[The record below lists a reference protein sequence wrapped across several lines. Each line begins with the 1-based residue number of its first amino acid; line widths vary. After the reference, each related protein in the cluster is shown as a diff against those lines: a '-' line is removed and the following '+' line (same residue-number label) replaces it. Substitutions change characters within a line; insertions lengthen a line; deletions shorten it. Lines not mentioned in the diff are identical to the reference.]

1 MALWSKTVVGGEWE
15 RGHRISWDATGSEDA
30 SLDLRVVEEGAQ
42 NEDEYRHACKAGAGS
57 RLGAA
62 DVPGRGGRNLRLFDP
77 LHDDKENTH
86 SEQAR
91 VRKPAERILHCDE
104 ASVPENNHACV
115 KRCAKSCKTRTMD
128 GHSRPTHDVD
138 TDWDKLKQPTCEGDI
153 GRCPILCHEE
163 DKHHDKKSDN
173 EPWLPVRNRRKNLG
187 GRHVLGVPWATV
199 IQWSTFI
206 GNTAAGISIFFA
218 FYSKV
223 SRVFFAFSYKW
234 KLFFIFIIHFSHTFL
249 KTMTERVQLQP
260 HAKLLAI
267 QTEACPAV
275 RSTQPANVLHALLY
289 TIHTVSRWKRRCNCL
304 D

>member
-1 MALWSKTVVGGEWE
+1 
-15 RGHRISWDATGSEDA
+15 
-30 SLDLRVVEEGAQ
+30 
-42 NEDEYRHACKAGAGS
+42 
-57 RLGAA
+57 
-62 DVPGRGGRNLRLFDP
+62 
-77 LHDDKENTH
+77 
-86 SEQAR
+86 
-91 VRKPAERILHCDE
+91 
-104 ASVPENNHACV
+104 
-115 KRCAKSCKTRTMD
+115 MD

-234 KLFFIFIIHFSHTFL
+234 KLFFIFIQDYL
-249 KTMTERVQLQP
+249 KKRMHCGAEVTESSTSKQNHLSTMAKYEKSITMELHVQTSYR
-260 HAKLLAI
+260 HG
-267 QTEACPAV
+267 V
-275 RSTQPANVLHALLY
+275 NY
-289 TIHTVSRWKRRCNCL
+289 
-304 D
+304 